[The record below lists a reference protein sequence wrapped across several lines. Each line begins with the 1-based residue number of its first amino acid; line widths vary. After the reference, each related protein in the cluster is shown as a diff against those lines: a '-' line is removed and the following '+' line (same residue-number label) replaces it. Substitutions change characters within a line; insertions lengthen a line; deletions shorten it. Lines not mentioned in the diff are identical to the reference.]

1 MTEPRDI
8 AAFQAAREKAIARL
22 KKKSDFLANLLA
34 YVLVNGVL
42 IVIWLVTGAGFFWPI
57 FFLLFW
63 GIGLVFHARE
73 VYWQR
78 PISEEEIRREMDR
91 IR

>member
-73 VYWQR
+73 VYWER
-78 PISEEEIRREMDR
+78 PIAEEDIRREMDR
-91 IR
+91 MH